1 MGQLF
6 ILDGR
11 HRPPLATYPGTHAG
25 HMCRF
30 TKKQRVPLFGLA
42 PGGVYPAAG
51 VGRRGALLPHL
62 FTLTTPAGAEGR
74 RDVFCGTFRE
84 LTPPRCYLAPC
95 PVEPGLSSALLRQQ
109 LPARLLTYLVSS
121 LKRKVS

>member
-30 TKKQRVPLFGLA
+30 TKKQRIPLFGLA
-42 PGGVYPAAG
+42 PGGVYPATG
-51 VGRRGALLPHL
+51 VDRRGALLPHL
-62 FTLTTPAGAEGR
+62 FTLTTPQVR
-74 RDVFCGTFRE
+74 RFGGMFSV
-84 LTPPRCYLAPC
+84 A
-95 PVEPGLSSALLRQQ
+95 LS
-109 LPARLLTYLVSS
+109 VSS
-121 LKRKVS
+121 RPPGVTWRPALWSPDFPLP

>member
-30 TKKQRVPLFGLA
+30 KRSSAFPYLVLLQ
-42 PGGVYPAAG
+42 AG
-51 VGRRGALLPHL
+51 
-62 FTLTTPAGAEGR
+62 FTLPPALTGAVR
-74 RDVFCGTFRE
+74 SYRTFSP
-84 LTPPRCYLAPC
+84 LPPPQVWRFGGMFSVA
-95 PVEPGLSSALLRQQ
+95 LS
-109 LPARLLTYLVSS
+109 VSS
-121 LKRKVS
+121 HPPGVTWRPALWSPDFPLP